1 MADAAMFSAGKTKG
15 FKGTGVWAWI
25 KAGEAADASAEAL
38 GRRRV
43 PPSSDTTTAARKRRP
58 PTEPGD

>member
-1 MADAAMFSAGKTKG
+1 MADAAMFGAGKTKG

-25 KAGEAADASAEAL
+25 KAGEAADASTEAL

-43 PPSSDTTTAARKRRP
+43 PPSSGAADAARKRQP
-58 PTEPGD
+58 PTERGG